1 MAQIHAEFQERITRA
16 VSRFM
21 RHAEGSGLPAGVLD
35 GKVALTI
42 VDGVVTQIVFPPAT
56 PKGKPV
62 VLETLHLE
70 TTPEYPVEDAA
81 AGSDATPAD

>member
-1 MAQIHAEFQERITRA
+1 MAQIHTEFQERISRA

-35 GKVALTI
+35 GKVTLTI
-42 VDGVVTQIVFPPAT
+42 VDGAVTQIVFPPAT

-62 VLETLHLE
+62 VLD
-70 TTPEYPVEDAA
+70 TPAPPLAEDAE
-81 AGSDATPAD
+81 AGTDDATPAE